1 MSTYRAGMVDM
12 DARTHIEIDGRDF
25 VLGDDRDLTEVM
37 GQIEA
42 AAASPPAFVYLSM
55 GDQMVAVLIH
65 SRSRVVVSTDASLS
79 GRAVPELWDS
89 LPDWEL

>member
-1 MSTYRAGMVDM
+1 MVDIG
-12 DARTHIEIDGRDF
+12 ARTHIEIDGRDF
-25 VLGDDRDLTEVM
+25 VLGDDRDLAEVM

-42 AAASPPAFVYLSM
+42 AAASPPAFVYLSA

-65 SRSRVVVSTDASLS
+65 SRSRVVVTTDGSYS
-79 GRAVPELWDS
+79 GRAEPELWDT